1 MQATDSPDVHEA
13 LSFLTDKNPA
23 LARYVSN
30 KRMACGLIHFNSDFG
45 VAPHV
50 PGLNLTQLL
59 SGEKRMR
66 YFRPIVILIA
76 IATLMGFAA
85 SAAAK
90 QSQPSVATVE
100 AVEKAPS
107 TSIAQHTD
115 SGLTAEVDT
124 YRIT

>member
-1 MQATDSPDVHEA
+1 MICFGRRLPPSQAGAAAFGDPHADSAGRARISSCGFYIRGMQTTDSPDVHEA
-13 LSFLTDKNPA
+13 LSFLTDKTPA

-59 SGEKRMR
+59 PGEKRMR

-76 IATLMGFAA
+76 IATLMG
-85 SAAAK
+85 
-90 QSQPSVATVE
+90 
-100 AVEKAPS
+100 
-107 TSIAQHTD
+107 
-115 SGLTAEVDT
+115 
-124 YRIT
+124 